1 MSCSKIFTGDLPE
14 LTYEIIKY
22 IHDDFSTLHSCIL
35 VNRLWCRLAIP
46 LLWENPFSI
55 PTKNYNFIEIYL
67 HNLNDDNDD
76 LKTNLIGYTFA
87 HNSLLFNY
95 PKFLKHLNTWK
106 VITSIGRWFIG
117 SLKPENRNLELI
129 QNFKR
134 LVYTSLFKIFIENEV
149 NLHTFEI
156 EIINRDY
163 SYFNDILELIL
174 QNKNFIYNTKNLNLY
189 FGNPTGSAYIYDTN
203 EYTLIKNRMLQVIN
217 LHQNLKKISFY
228 DNYYHLHQSFLLS
241 PEDYNCSNTL
251 KSISLFHIRLN
262 YMSNLNKIFEYLNV
276 LESVHIIY
284 CYLDITFVQKII
296 NLSKPLKLKSL
307 FISRFQGV
315 VPLKLLLQKCGD
327 YLENF
332 GFVKRIL
339 QQRILELITK
349 YCKNIKFLNLRGSNI
364 HIYNQILD
372 LIVNVKQNL
381 NYLSLSGYNNIR
393 LNSIILR
400 NLGQALPSKLEYLSL
415 CFCIQKSDFEVFL
428 KDSQDTFIRKLL
440 INNENGQE
448 ILPSVKEYIMKKKRV
463 EHIAIKSIAFSEEIN
478 DLFEFDDEMK
488 EFKLYNVSVRSYFDL
503 SIEIDDF
510 IMNSY

>member
-1 MSCSKIFTGDLPE
+1 MGLI
-14 LTYEIIKY
+14 
-22 IHDDFSTLHSCIL
+22 
-35 VNRLWCRLAIP
+35 A
-46 LLWENPFSI
+46 
-55 PTKNYNFIEIYL
+55 NYNFIEIYL

-251 KSISLFHIRLN
+251 N
-262 YMSNLNKIFEYLNV
+262 
-276 LESVHIIY
+276 
-284 CYLDITFVQKII
+284 
-296 NLSKPLKLKSL
+296 
-307 FISRFQGV
+307 RFQGV